1 MTDLATADI
10 AGLADLISR
19 KQASPV
25 EVMQATLAHIDRLNP
40 GLNAFLSIYPEQAL
54 EAARQAEAEIAA
66 GKLRGPLHGVPVG
79 IKDLFEVQGM
89 TRTCGSNILQE
100 PPAEHDATSVARL
113 KEAGAIVV
121 GLLNLNEFAYGPTG
135 INIHKGTAK
144 NPWDRASTCGG
155 SSAGAGCSVAARMV
169 PGAMGTDTGGSIR
182 LPASVCGVVGLK
194 QTYGLA
200 SRQGIYPL
208 CDSFDH
214 GGPLTRTVRDA
225 ALMLQAF
232 AGEDPLD
239 PSTRGARVGDYSDK
253 LGQSVKG
260 LRIGVPESFFFDDLH
275 PDTEKAVRAAIQVL
289 ADLGADVRETALPFG
304 QDDVDCWNTMALAEA
319 FVVHEEHMASQP
331 EALAPDVR
339 SRLELGRNIS
349 ARDYL
354 AARERQGVLKKKIA
368 AHMEKFDVLAMPT
381 SPIPAISAATG
392 SIMIGDR
399 EVEGAPVMGRLTR
412 MAVFTGQPAISVPCG
427 FTQSG
432 LPVGLQ
438 LIGRW
443 FDEATLLGVAD
454 SYEQATPWH
463 DMAPPDID

>member
-1 MTDLATADI
+1 
-10 AGLADLISR
+10 
-19 KQASPV
+19 
-25 EVMQATLAHIDRLNP
+25 
-40 GLNAFLSIYPEQAL
+40 
-54 EAARQAEAEIAA
+54 
-66 GKLRGPLHGVPVG
+66 
-79 IKDLFEVQGM
+79 
-89 TRTCGSNILQE
+89 
-100 PPAEHDATSVARL
+100 
-113 KEAGAIVV
+113 
-121 GLLNLNEFAYGPTG
+121 
-135 INIHKGTAK
+135 
-144 NPWDRASTCGG
+144 
-155 SSAGAGCSVAARMV
+155 MV

-368 AHMEKFDVLAMPT
+368 AHMENFDVLAMPT